1 MSAPVALR
9 RQRGL
14 SVFWVAIGSA
24 LLALAA
30 LAALFSVRY
39 ERNLFAEG
47 AAAVKAR
54 AGASEAAQ
62 AVDSAR
68 EAVAAAAGAPDG
80 ALRRCVVK
88 GKTIV
93 SNSDEDCKENNP
105 TSKKIDIVIPKGV
118 VAPKKP
124 VPEAP
129 APTSNPATD
138 KIIEKQLQ

>member
-1 MSAPVALR
+1 MSAPVSLR

-14 SVFWVAIGSA
+14 SMFWVAIGSA

-30 LAALFSVRY
+30 LAALFSMRY

-47 AAAVKAR
+47 AATVAAK
-54 AGASEAAQ
+54 AGASDAAQ
-62 AVDSAR
+62 AVATAKA
-68 EAVAAAAGAPDG
+68 AVATAAGAPDG
-80 ALRRCVVK
+80 ALRRCVVN

-93 SNSDEDCKENNP
+93 SNSDEDCKVSNP

-124 VPEAP
+124 VQEAP
-129 APTSNPATD
+129 APTSHPATD